1 MREKLKAI
9 AEERLRFV
17 GVFVRYGK
25 KEGFRGRTQETLLL
39 RDVRECANGNLV
51 SDHLWFNLTDQ
62 FANLRLQNG
71 DTVEFDAR
79 VKKYEKGYVNKLAKI
94 NNRKEDYRLSHPTNV
109 KKV

>member
-9 AEERLRFV
+9 AEQRLRFV

-25 KEGFRGRTQETLLL
+25 KAGFRGRTQETILL
-39 RDVRECANGNLV
+39 RDVREFVDGKFI
-51 SDHLWFNLTDQ
+51 SDHLWFNLTEQ
-62 FANLRLQNG
+62 FANLSLQEG
-71 DTVEFDAR
+71 DTVAFDAR
-79 VKKYEKGYVNKLAKI
+79 VKKYMKGYVNNLANI